1 MLDEVQARA
10 YAEADFSEPHDRFVT
25 LLQKRL
31 SNLPEAGRALDLGC
45 GPGDISFRFA
55 TALPGWS
62 ADGIDASPPM
72 LEIAR
77 KRARG
82 SPFETRIAFHEGLLP
97 VEKLPRDSYELFFSN
112 SLLHHLP
119 DPAILWSTIDRFADA
134 ETRVFVMDLLR
145 PESREDARALVDRYA
160 AAEPEILR
168 TDFYNSLLAA
178 YRLEEIEDQLKI
190 AGLSFFQVERISDR
204 HVIIWK

>member
-119 DPAILWSTIDRFADA
+119 DPAILWSTIDRFAGA
-134 ETRVFVMDLLR
+134 GTRVFVMDLLR
-145 PESREDARALVDRYA
+145 PDSPEDARALVDRYA
-160 AAEPEILR
+160 EAEPEILR